1 MARASRLGAGIARRR
16 SIMHRRSKCAL
27 AGLAVV
33 TLLASG
39 TWVGTA
45 LARGEAPDTRDRLV
59 LGEDEVKQ
67 LVLLMDQDQ
76 NGKVSRQEFM
86 NFMKAEFER
95 LDKDESEELD
105 VKELKASQIRVS
117 HFTAFGK

>member
-1 MARASRLGAGIARRR
+1 MLEGGQSCTDEASVGRLGRRNAARVR
-16 SIMHRRSKCAL
+16 
-27 AGLAVV
+27 
-33 TLLASG
+33 

-45 LARGEAPDTRDRLV
+45 LARGEAPDTRDKLA

-95 LDKDESEELD
+95 LDKDKSEELD